1 MDVGGGAWVGEG
13 AKYSY
18 ASTGSTWRNEAIVT
32 MDTKP
37 AACSPLCGGERHCQQ
52 GQGCWVPTSLR
63 SVGERQTRWFISV
76 QLWGSNALCWLHLD
90 RWCFLLHQEKS
101 KSSVRWASEE
111 ETFRNEVFWLKK
123 KEKKSSDKL
132 NLACSGD
139 WKRSTWCWAA
149 LHSLG
154 KERFWNS
161 SVELL
166 SLKIQKRTFGVYSWY
181 GSIVRGYHC
190 PPFKFSSVK
199 QQPYQI

>member
-90 RWCFLLHQEKS
+90 GWCFLLHQEKS

-111 ETFRNEVFWLKK
+111 ETFRNKVFWLKK
-123 KEKKSSDKL
+123 KKRKAQINWIWPVLETERGPLGAEQLSTALEK
-132 NLACSGD
+132 SGSETVVWNFLV
-139 WKRSTWCWAA
+139 WKFRKEPLEFT
-149 LHSLG
+149 LG
-154 KERFWNS
+154 M
-161 SVELL
+161 VL
-166 SLKIQKRTFGVYSWY
+166 
-181 GSIVRGYHC
+181 
-190 PPFKFSSVK
+190 
-199 QQPYQI
+199 